1 MEIVVIDDKKYEV
14 MENVKDALNIEDLEG
29 KITEYYDGFDYIL
42 GDYAYGKV
50 RLKGFNDKDNKYFK
64 AINDIS
70 KVKEYIENYIHKR
83 STGSATSSNLDE
95 IRTLKELLDIG
106 AITDEEFEAKK
117 AQLLNL

>member
-50 RLKGFNDKDNKYFK
+50 RLKGFNDKENKK
-64 AINDIS
+64 SN
-70 KVKEYIENYIHKR
+70 N
-83 STGSATSSNLDE
+83 TSCC
-95 IRTLKELLDIG
+95 
-106 AITDEEFEAKK
+106 
-117 AQLLNL
+117 

>member
-70 KVKEYIENYIHKR
+70 KVNEYIENCCAYRCKYFI
-83 STGSATSSNLDE
+83 
-95 IRTLKELLDIG
+95 LKKI
-106 AITDEEFEAKK
+106 K
-117 AQLLNL
+117 

>member
-70 KVKEYIENYIHKR
+70 KVKEYIENCCAYGCKSFI
-83 STGSATSSNLDE
+83 
-95 IRTLKELLDIG
+95 LKKI
-106 AITDEEFEAKK
+106 K
-117 AQLLNL
+117 